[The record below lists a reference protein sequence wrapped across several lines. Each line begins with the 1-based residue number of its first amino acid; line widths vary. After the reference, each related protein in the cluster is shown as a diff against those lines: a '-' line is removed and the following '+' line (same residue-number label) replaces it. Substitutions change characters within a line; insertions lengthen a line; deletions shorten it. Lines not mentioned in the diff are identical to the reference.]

1 MVVLDFRDLRF
12 LEAWGGGGGG
22 EKMRFFFF
30 FAFLLYIFAKAFM
43 FAFDDDIYLSFS
55 GRHGSYKSKT
65 RFEVMDSVAI
75 QEKEGKGFFF
85 FNAVCLGF

>member
-1 MVVLDFRDLRF
+1 
-12 LEAWGGGGGG
+12 
-22 EKMRFFFF
+22 
-30 FAFLLYIFAKAFM
+30 M

-65 RFEVMDSVAI
+65 RFEVMDSLAI

-85 FNAVCLGF
+85 FFLMLFV